1 MMLIR
6 TDWSIKMK
14 KNSSHL
20 LLTLSG
26 LSILLLVVIGINWS
40 TSHHQAAKPTVTTTQ
55 SQATKVKHPRKKAPS
70 KKTIDWH
77 APSEEKPYPDVKQ
90 FAHFWIDV
98 SLKKHRVYL
107 MDDEK
112 RLYTMRASTGT
123 SDSPTPKGTFHIQA
137 EHGESFFNGNSG
149 EGAKYWRSFLDHGV
163 YLFHSVPTDQA
174 GNFLPDEAQ
183 KLGETSNSHGCIRLS
198 VADAKWF
205 YQAVPV
211 NTKVV
216 IH

>member
-1 MMLIR
+1 
-6 TDWSIKMK
+6 MK
-14 KNSSHL
+14 KSPSRL
-20 LLTLSG
+20 WLTLGG
-26 LSILLLVVIGINWS
+26 LLILLLVVLGINWS
-40 TSHHQAAKPTVTTTQ
+40 TSHHQPAKPTASVTHSQTAPVKQTT
-55 SQATKVKHPRKKAPS
+55 KKQTS
-70 KKTIDWH
+70 KKTLDWH
-77 APSEEKPYPDVKQ
+77 TPSEKKPYPDVKKY
-90 FAHFWIDV
+90 AHFWIDV
-98 SLKKHRVYL
+98 SIKKHRVYL

-123 SDSPTPKGTFHIQA
+123 SDSPTPKGTFHIQE
-137 EHGESFFNGNSG
+137 EHGEAFFNGNSG

-163 YLFHSVPTDQA
+163 YLFHSVPTDKA

-205 YQAVPV
+205 YQAIPV